1 MTLVPTSCVHV
12 LNVRVRAFLAGRVFN
27 FFIGGSGNQTKAT
40 ELLLCCTIMLENDDS
55 VEGAYS
61 FEKAKTG

>member
-1 MTLVPTSCVHV
+1 M
-12 LNVRVRAFLAGRVFN
+12 
-27 FFIGGSGNQTKAT
+27 GGSGNQTKAPR

-61 FEKAKTG
+61 FEKTKTG